1 MHQRRKKEKLTD
13 REIEV
18 MKLYANPHLEKA
30 EICGKLS
37 ITMNTLNVHI
47 GRIFSK
53 LGETER
59 FPAAF
64 RFFQHYP
71 EYRPLLD
78 EYIALAS

>member
-1 MHQRRKKEKLTD
+1 MDKLTE

-18 MKLYANPHLEKA
+18 MILYANPYLEKC
-30 EICGKLS
+30 EICLRLS

-47 GRIFSK
+47 QRIFAK

-64 RFFQHYP
+64 RFFCMYP
-71 EYRPLLD
+71 EFKPLL
-78 EYIALAS
+78 EQYIALAS